1 MNIYDTHFKDVKFST
16 NLKFE
21 IPFSEKNNEDRI
33 TILKQLVANKN
44 IIHLGCA
51 DHLEIIEKKNEA

>member
-33 TILKQLVANKN
+33 TILKKLVSFRN
-44 IIHLGCA
+44 H
-51 DHLEIIEKKNEA
+51 